1 MGQNLGC
8 APLRNGLLGYLT
20 TIINLEIILKQLPGA
35 VSLKTPGKQK
45 YLSLASIRA
54 VLFLTILTTDAD
66 DTEKAH
72 CVSWGKVTD
81 SGIPDKLSDLRDHCY
96 HEQML
101 ERQKIVYFTK
111 LFFNSTLKTNS
122 FEHAKT
128 HKNIIHVAIQE
139 AITGYFFKC
148 CRAIFKNI

>member
-72 CVSWGKVTD
+72 CVSLYKEKILFGTY
-81 SGIPDKLSDLRDHCY
+81 LRVYKSTANGLLFLQSTVHLPLY
-96 HEQML
+96 IFFR
-101 ERQKIVYFTK
+101 RQYDVVEVPWIQGQ
-111 LFFNSTLKTNS
+111 KT
-122 FEHAKT
+122 
-128 HKNIIHVAIQE
+128 
-139 AITGYFFKC
+139 
-148 CRAIFKNI
+148 